1 MVNMYKT
8 ILVPIDMSHVV
19 EGKANINLAA
29 QHAADGAKIILLNV
43 VEEIPNWAAVDLP
56 AGLLEKSLEASQ
68 SELKAIATA
77 AGMKVEVE
85 VRTGHSYNTI
95 LEIAEKKNADLII
108 IASHRPGLQDY
119 FLGSTAAKV
128 VRHANCSVLVVR

>member
-1 MVNMYKT
+1 MYKT
-8 ILVPIDMSHVV
+8 ILVPIDMSHLA
-19 EGKANINLAA
+19 EGKANIDLAA
-29 QHAADGAKIILLNV
+29 QHAATGASIILLNV
-43 VEEIPNWAAVDLP
+43 VEEIPNWAAVELP
-56 AGLLEKSLEASQ
+56 AGLLDKSLEASQ
-68 SELKAIATA
+68 TELKAIATA
-77 AGMKVEVE
+77 AGVKVDVE

-95 LEIAEKKNADLII
+95 LEVAEKKNADLII

>member
-1 MVNMYKT
+1 MYKT
-8 ILVPIDMSHVV
+8 VLVPIDMAHLA
-19 EGKANINLAA
+19 EGKANVTLAA
-29 QHAADGAKIILLNV
+29 SYGAQGAKVILLNV
-43 VEEIPNWAAVDLP
+43 VEDIPNWAAIDLP
-56 AGLLEKSLEASQ
+56 AGLLEKSVESIRAQLQEIAKASG
-68 SELKAIATA
+68 SK
-77 AGMKVEVE
+77 MDVD

-95 LEIAEKKNADLII
+95 LEVAEKSKADLII

>member
-1 MVNMYKT
+1 MYKT
-8 ILVPIDMSHVV
+8 ILIPIDMAHVV
-19 EGKANINLAA
+19 EGKANIDLAT
-29 QHAADGAKIILLNV
+29 QHAAAGANIILLNV
-43 VEEIPNWAAVDLP
+43 VEEIPTWAAVELP
-56 AGLLEKSLEASQ
+56 AGLIDKSVLSSQ
-68 SELKAIATA
+68 SELNAIAAA
-77 AGMKVEVE
+77 AGFKMEVE

-95 LEIAEKKNADLII
+95 LEVAEEKNADLII

>member
-1 MVNMYKT
+1 MYKT
-8 ILVPIDMSHVV
+8 ILVPIDMSHIAK
-19 EGKANINLAA
+19 GKANIDLAA
-29 QHAADGAKIILLNV
+29 QHAAAGARIILLNV
-43 VEEIPNWAAVDLP
+43 VEEIPNWAAVELP
-56 AGLLEKSLEASQ
+56 AGLLDKSLEASQ

-77 AGMKVEVE
+77 AGMEVEVE

-95 LEIAEKKNADLII
+95 LEVAEKKNVDLII

-119 FLGSTAAKV
+119 FLGSTASKV

>member
-1 MVNMYKT
+1 MYST
-8 ILVPIDMSHVV
+8 ILVPIDMAHVA
-19 EGKANINLAA
+19 EGKTNIDLAA
-29 QHAADGAKIILLNV
+29 QHAAAGAKIILLNV
-43 VEEIPNWAAVDLP
+43 VEDIPNWAAVELP
-56 AGLLEKSLEASQ
+56 AGLIDQSIESAQ

-77 AGMKVEVE
+77 AGMKMEIE

-95 LEIAEKKNADLII
+95 LDVAKEKDVDLII

-128 VRHANCSVLVVR
+128 VRHASCSVLVVR